1 MPDSNFKQLERL
13 IILLAEV
20 TILFIVS
27 KIAFG
32 SWLPP
37 IGDKGFWFYAVVL
50 SLLLGSR
57 LITPFYLRPADVIA
71 YTVSAG
77 IALFIV
83 NHWDVWDTKERIF
96 FSVPTIYCF
105 LVGFLAF
112 ITIFTKDSDRI
123 SLTKLSKSLSNSF
136 DIIGTPRV
144 IFSFL
149 ILFSL
154 YVFHRD
160 SAIEMLSIGIAWA
173 ITVAASPAE
182 TFIILW
188 KKIRELWIID
198 IPKKIVGL
206 IVAYQSPGIVLIRQ
220 KKSEKVNFGTP
231 LLIKDPH
238 APTKIGLALDYV
250 GRDEGVL
257 LRATEVEVKNIIEDT
272 KEIARG
278 IPDGTVAKIDG
289 NIISGVQNDWEN
301 ILQGFSSLA
310 GIVAPETTI
319 NRLYFEVI
327 KEDDLEEGRLVETFI
342 GKQRVLYQIVGGL
355 TKEEIVYKKNTYG
368 YARAQAQKVGMWV
381 EGDKKFKPV
390 KWLPKLN
397 APVFLKT
404 DEEFKPVAEAVGH
417 FPKTSYTSG
426 IKDINDLVTHNT
438 AILGI
443 LGVGK
448 SMLSIELL
456 ERMIAEGIKV
466 ICLDLTNQYAEELSV
481 FYDKDWEDKRT
492 RQIQEAGEKDR
503 DKWEENPKEGG
514 SLPAFSK
521 AIFEDLQEFLKT
533 ENKRMLKIY
542 NPSKLFA
549 TKQINEPKQFK
560 VHGQWDRKAALWTIT
575 PVEVTRII
583 SETALEL
590 LQGEMVDRARA
601 CLVYEEAHS
610 LIPEWNSVASE
621 GDKAATNGSARAILQ
636 GRKYGLGCLLVTQRT
651 ANVTK
656 TILNQCNTIFAMRSF
671 DETGKDFLSNY
682 IGKDYAS
689 ILSSLPER
697 EAVFFGKAS
706 NCENPVHIR
715 LNDRD
720 KFRGAFRKEHPPPE
734 LPEVLEE
741 EPEVIVADNPSEDDI
756 PF

>member
-1 MPDSNFKQLERL
+1 MADKDLKQHERL
-13 IILLAEV
+13 VILLTEV
-20 TILFIVS
+20 AILFVVS
-27 KIAFG
+27 KVAFG

-71 YTVSAG
+71 YTVPAG

-83 NHWDVWDTKERIF
+83 NHWDVWNTKERIF
-96 FSVPTIYCF
+96 FTIPTIYCF

-136 DIIGTPRV
+136 DIFGTPRV

-173 ITVAASPAE
+173 ITVATSPAE

-188 KKIRELWIID
+188 KKIRELWIMD
-198 IPKKIVGL
+198 IPKNIVGL
-206 IVAYQSPGIVLIRQ
+206 IVAYQTPGIVLIRQ
-220 KKSEKVNFGTP
+220 KKSERVIFGTP

-238 APTKIGLALDYV
+238 APTKIGLTLDYV
-250 GRDEGVL
+250 GRDEGIL
-257 LRATEVEVKNIIEDT
+257 LRATEVEVKNIVEKT
-272 KEIARG
+272 KEIVRG
-278 IPDGTVAKIDG
+278 LPDGTVAKIDE
-289 NIISGVQNDWEN
+289 NIISDANNDFEN
-301 ILQGFSSLA
+301 ILKDFNSLV

-327 KEDDLEEGRLVETFI
+327 KDDDLEEGRLIETLI
-342 GKQRVLYQIVGGL
+342 GNQRVLYQIVGGL

-368 YARAQAQKVGMWV
+368 YARAQAQKIGVWI
-381 EGDKKFKPV
+381 EGDKKFKPA
-390 KWLPKLN
+390 KWLPILN

-404 DEEFKPVAEAVGH
+404 DDEFKPVAEAVGH
-417 FPKTSYTSG
+417 FPKTSYTVG

-448 SMLSIELL
+448 TMLAMELI
-456 ERMIAEGIKV
+456 ERMISEGIKV
-466 ICLDLTNQYAEELSV
+466 IALDLTDEYADELCDFYNIDLEKAFIDKLSKIGLEGKNSV
-481 FYDKDWEDKRT
+481 AKNVE
-492 RQIQEAGEKDR
+492 
-503 DKWEENPKEGG
+503 EGG
-514 SLPAFSK
+514 AIQNFRAEIETHLEKYLSPDSK
-521 AIFEDLQEFLKT
+521 KMLQIL
-533 ENKRMLKIY
+533 
-542 NPSKLFA
+542 NPSSFEVW
-549 TKQINEPKQFK
+549 KQDSKPFK
-560 VHGQWDRKAALWTIT
+560 DTASMASLTPTEIT
-575 PVEVTRII
+575 HII
-583 SETALEL
+583 SEVTLRIVQR
-590 LQGEMVDRARA
+590 QGRNQNKKARV
-601 CLVYEEAHS
+601 CIVYEEAHS
-610 LIPEWNSVASE
+610 LVPEWSAVVSE
-621 GDKAATNGSARAILQ
+621 GDKTATNGTARAILQ
-636 GRKYGLGCLLVTQRT
+636 GRKYGLGCLLISQRT

-656 TILNQCNTIFAMRSF
+656 TILNQCNTMFALRAF
-671 DETGKDFLSNY
+671 DDTSKDFLSNY
-682 IGKDYAS
+682 LGSDYAS
-689 ILSSLPER
+689 ILPTLSER

-706 NCENPVHIR
+706 TCENPVHIR

-720 KFRGAFRKEHPPPE
+720 KFIESFRKKHPPPD
-734 LPEVLEE
+734 LPEVMEGDG
-741 EPEVIVADNPSEDDI
+741 ADDDI

>member
-1 MPDSNFKQLERL
+1 MSNSNFKQLERL

-20 TILFIVS
+20 GILFIVS

-83 NHWDVWDTKERIF
+83 NHWDVWNTKERIF
-96 FSVPTIYCF
+96 FSIPTIYCF

-112 ITIFTKDSDRI
+112 ITIFTKDSDKI

-136 DIIGTPRV
+136 DIFGTPRV

-160 SAIEMLSIGIAWA
+160 STIEMLSIGIAWA
-173 ITVAASPAE
+173 ITVATSPAE

-231 LLIKDPH
+231 LFIKDPH

-289 NIISGVQNDWEN
+289 NIISGVQNWEN

-368 YARAQAQKVGMWV
+368 YARAQAQKIGMWV

-417 FPKTSYTSG
+417 FPKTSYTVG

-448 SMLSIELL
+448 TMLAMELI
-456 ERMIAEGIKV
+456 ERMISEGIKV
-466 ICLDLTNQYAEELSV
+466 IALDLTDEYADELCDFYNIDLEKAFIDRLSKIGLKGKNSV
-481 FYDKDWEDKRT
+481 AKNVE
-492 RQIQEAGEKDR
+492 
-503 DKWEENPKEGG
+503 EGG
-514 SLPAFSK
+514 AIQKFKAEIETHLEKYLSPDSK
-521 AIFEDLQEFLKT
+521 KMLQIF
-533 ENKRMLKIY
+533 
-542 NPSKLFA
+542 NPSSFEVW
-549 TKQINEPKQFK
+549 KQDSKPYQGTASMASLTPTE
-560 VHGQWDRKAALWTIT
+560 IT
-575 PVEVTRII
+575 HII
-583 SETALEL
+583 SEVTLRIVQR
-590 LQGEMVDRARA
+590 QGRNQNKKARV
-601 CLVYEEAHS
+601 CIVYEEAHS
-610 LIPEWNSVASE
+610 LVPEWSAVVSE
-621 GDKAATNGSARAILQ
+621 GDKTATNGTARAILQ
-636 GRKYGLGCLLVTQRT
+636 GRKFGLGCLLISQRT

-656 TILNQCNTIFAMRSF
+656 TILNQCNTMFALRAF
-671 DETGKDFLSNY
+671 DDTSKDFLANY
-682 IGKDYAS
+682 LGSDYAS
-689 ILSSLPER
+689 VLPTLSER
-697 EAVFFGKAS
+697 EAIFFGKAS
-706 NCENPVHIR
+706 SCENPVHIR

-720 KFRGAFRKEHPPPE
+720 KFIVAFRKEHPPPE
-734 LPEVLEE
+734 LPKVQTE
-741 EPEVIVADNPSEDDI
+741 EPEVIVADNPSENDI

>member
-1 MPDSNFKQLERL
+1 M
-13 IILLAEV
+13 V
-20 TILFIVS
+20 
-27 KIAFG
+27 
-32 SWLPP
+32 
-37 IGDKGFWFYAVVL
+37 
-50 SLLLGSR
+50 SLLFYSITCKIQV
-57 LITPFYLRPADVIA
+57 ITPFYLRPADVIA

-96 FSVPTIYCF
+96 FSIPTIYCF

-136 DIIGTPRV
+136 DIFGTPRV
-144 IFSFL
+144 IFSLL

-173 ITVAASPAE
+173 IIVATSPAE

-278 IPDGTVAKIDG
+278 IHDGTVAKIDG
-289 NIISGVQNDWEN
+289 NIISGVQNKWGN

-368 YARAQAQKVGMWV
+368 YARAQAQKIGMWIEV
-381 EGDKKFKPV
+381 DKKFKPA

-397 APVFLKT
+397 TPVFLKT
-404 DEEFKPVAEAVGH
+404 EEEYKPIAEAVGH
-417 FPKTSYTSG
+417 FPKTSYTVG

-443 LGVGK
+443 LGIGK
-448 SMLSIELL
+448 SMLSIELI

-466 ICLDLTNQYAEELSV
+466 ICLDLTNQYAEELSD
-481 FYDKDWEDKRT
+481 FYDRDYEDK
-492 RQIQEAGEKDR
+492 QISKIQEAGAKDR
-503 DKWEENPKEGG
+503 DNWEE
-514 SLPAFSK
+514 
-521 AIFEDLQEFLKT
+521 D
-533 ENKRMLKIY
+533 
-542 NPSKLFA
+542 
-549 TKQINEPKQFK
+549 
-560 VHGQWDRKAALWTIT
+560 
-575 PVEVTRII
+575 
-583 SETALEL
+583 
-590 LQGEMVDRARA
+590 
-601 CLVYEEAHS
+601 
-610 LIPEWNSVASE
+610 
-621 GDKAATNGSARAILQ
+621 
-636 GRKYGLGCLLVTQRT
+636 
-651 ANVTK
+651 
-656 TILNQCNTIFAMRSF
+656 
-671 DETGKDFLSNY
+671 
-682 IGKDYAS
+682 
-689 ILSSLPER
+689 PER
-697 EAVFFGKAS
+697 IFMNF
-706 NCENPVHIR
+706 
-715 LNDRD
+715 
-720 KFRGAFRKEHPPPE
+720 
-734 LPEVLEE
+734 
-741 EPEVIVADNPSEDDI
+741 
-756 PF
+756 